1 MFEQTGDVQPRQQ
14 SHGSQRLLGEF
25 EQLRMISENVGI
37 YMQEVQDKLEAMFG
51 VTVSLSTLCR
61 TLKYMGCTRQ
71 VVQLIALQRSD
82 ECRAKFMGEISVFD
96 PSMLVWLD
104 ESGFDLRNTVRKR
117 AYSVRGI
124 ANSQGPQVVG

>member
-1 MFEQTGDVQPRQQ
+1 MLAYTCKKF
-14 SHGSQRLLGEF
+14 
-25 EQLRMISENVGI
+25 
-37 YMQEVQDKLEAMFG
+37 KLEAIFG

-96 PSMLVWLD
+96 PSMLL
-104 ESGFDLRNTVRKR
+104 
-117 AYSVRGI
+117 
-124 ANSQGPQVVG
+124 